1 MNYQELAGK
10 LLHVAERLQKHG
22 NKLEGGLIGK
32 SAVKLATDIEKF
44 GATLDGFLASRK
56 SGELLLETLLRS
68 PAAKKHLSLDLL
80 KKALREAC
88 SKRLKAEELVP
99 AKREFV
105 ETVHELD
112 RAEAASKFL
121 KHAFAEAAYVA
132 PAGKEKG
139 ELQQEFF
146 ALGRLSEDEYAITI
160 AKRAFGELRR
170 LAATNGIRF
179 TDKTTKP
186 HLIKMIR
193 RYGRRLAANLPSI
206 AA

>member
-22 NKLEGGLIGK
+22 NKLEGDVVGK
-32 SAVKLATDIEKF
+32 SAVRLATDIEQF
-44 GATLDGFLASRK
+44 DATLDGFLASRK

-80 KKALREAC
+80 RKALREAC
-88 SKRLKAEELVP
+88 SKRLKAEELLA

-105 ETVHELD
+105 ETVHGQD

-139 ELQQEFF
+139 QLQQEFY

-160 AKRAFGELRR
+160 AKRTFGELRR

-193 RYGRRLAANLPSI
+193 RYARRLAANLPSV

>member
-22 NKLEGGLIGK
+22 NKLEGGLVGK
-32 SAVKLATDIEKF
+32 SAVKLATDIEEF
-44 GATLDGFLASRK
+44 DTTLDGFLASRK

-68 PAAKKHLSLDLL
+68 PAARKHLSLDLL

-88 SKRLKAEELVP
+88 SKRLKAEELVA

-146 ALGRLSEDEYAITI
+146 ALGQLSEDEYATTI
-160 AKRAFGELRR
+160 AKRTFGELRR

>member
-10 LLHVAERLQKHG
+10 LLHVAERLQKHAS
-22 NKLEGGLIGK
+22 KLEGDVIGK
-32 SAVKLATDIEKF
+32 SAAKLATDIEQF
-44 GATLDGFLASRK
+44 DATLDGFLASRK

-68 PAAKKHLSLDLL
+68 PAARKHLSLDLL
-80 KKALREAC
+80 RKALREAC
-88 SKRLKAEELVP
+88 SKRLKAEELVA

-105 ETVHELD
+105 EMVHEQD

-139 ELQQEFF
+139 QLQQEFY
-146 ALGRLSEDEYAITI
+146 ALGRLSEDEYATTI
-160 AKRAFGELRR
+160 AKRTFGELRR
-170 LAATNGIRF
+170 LAATNAIRF

-193 RYGRRLAANLPSI
+193 RYARRLATNLPPV

>member
-22 NKLEGGLIGK
+22 NKLEGDVVGK
-32 SAVKLATDIEKF
+32 SAVKLATDIEHF
-44 GATLDGFLASRK
+44 DATLDGFLASRK
-56 SGELLLETLLRS
+56 SGELFLETLLRS
-68 PAAKKHLSLDLL
+68 PAAKKHLSLELL
-80 KKALREAC
+80 RKALREAC
-88 SKRLKAEELVP
+88 SKRLKAEELVA

-105 ETVHELD
+105 ETVHEHD

-139 ELQQEFF
+139 QLQQEFY
-146 ALGRLSEDEYAITI
+146 ALGRLSEDEYATTI
-160 AKRAFGELRR
+160 AKRTFGELRR

-186 HLIKMIR
+186 HLIKTIR
-193 RYGRRLAANLPSI
+193 RYGRRLAANLPSVV
-206 AA
+206 A

>member
-1 MNYQELAGK
+1 MNYQELAVK
-10 LLHVAERLQKHG
+10 LLHVAERLQKHA
-22 NKLEGGLIGK
+22 NKLEGDVIGK
-32 SAVKLATDIEKF
+32 SAVKLATDIDQF
-44 GATLDGFLASRK
+44 DATLDGFLASRK

-80 KKALREAC
+80 RKALRESC
-88 SKRLKAEELVP
+88 SKRLKAEELVA
-99 AKREFV
+99 AKKEFV
-105 ETVHELD
+105 ETVHEQE

-139 ELQQEFF
+139 QLQQEFY
-146 ALGRLSEDEYAITI
+146 ALGRLSEDEYATTI
-160 AKRAFGELRR
+160 AKRTFGELRR

-193 RYGRRLAANLPSI
+193 RYSRRLATNLPSV

>member
-32 SAVKLATDIEKF
+32 SAVKLATDIEQF
-44 GATLDGFLASRK
+44 DATLDGFLASRK

-68 PAAKKHLSLDLL
+68 PAARKHLSLDLL

-146 ALGRLSEDEYAITI
+146 ALGQLSEDEYATTI
-160 AKRAFGELRR
+160 AKRTFGELRR

>member
-32 SAVKLATDIEKF
+32 SAVKLATDIEQF
-44 GATLDGFLASRK
+44 DATLDGFLASRK

-105 ETVHELD
+105 ETVHRSE
-112 RAEAASKFL
+112 EHTS
-121 KHAFAEAAYVA
+121 
-132 PAGKEKG
+132 
-139 ELQQEFF
+139 ELQ
-146 ALGRLSEDEYAITI
+146 S
-160 AKRAFGELRR
+160 
-170 LAATNGIRF
+170 
-179 TDKTTKP
+179 P
-186 HLIKMIR
+186 C
-193 RYGRRLAANLPSI
+193 
-206 AA
+206 

>member
-10 LLHVAERLQKHG
+10 LLHIAERLQKHA
-22 NKLEGGLIGK
+22 NKLEGDVIGK
-32 SAVKLATDIEKF
+32 SAVKLATDIEHF
-44 GATLDGFLASRK
+44 DATLDGFLASRK
-56 SGELLLETLLRS
+56 SGELFLETLLRS

-80 KKALREAC
+80 RKALRESC
-88 SKRLKAEELVP
+88 SKRLKAEELAA
-99 AKREFV
+99 AKKEFV
-105 ETVHELD
+105 ETVHEQD

-139 ELQQEFF
+139 QLQQEFY
-146 ALGRLSEDEYAITI
+146 ALGRLSEDEYATTI
-160 AKRAFGELRR
+160 AKRTFGELRR

-179 TDKTTKP
+179 TYKTTKP

-193 RYGRRLAANLPSI
+193 RYARRLATNLPSV

>member
-10 LLHVAERLQKHG
+10 LLHLAERLQKHG
-22 NKLEGGLIGK
+22 TKLEGDLVGK
-32 SAVKLATDIEKF
+32 SAVKLATDVDQF
-44 GATLDGFLASRK
+44 DATLDGFLASRK

-80 KKALREAC
+80 RKALREAC
-88 SKRLKAEELVP
+88 SKRLKAEDLVA
-99 AKREFV
+99 AKKEFI

-132 PAGKEKG
+132 PGGKEKG

-146 ALGRLSEDEYAITI
+146 ALGRLSEEEYVTTI
-160 AKRAFGELRR
+160 AKRTFGELRR
-170 LAATNGIRF
+170 LAGTNGIRF

-186 HLIKMIR
+186 HLIKVIR
-193 RYGRRLAANLPSI
+193 RYSRRLATNLLP

>member
-22 NKLEGGLIGK
+22 SKLEGGLVGK
-32 SAVKLATDIEKF
+32 SAVKLATDIEEF
-44 GATLDGFLASRK
+44 DATLDGFLASRK

-146 ALGRLSEDEYAITI
+146 ALGQLSEDEYATTI
-160 AKRAFGELRR
+160 AKRTFGELRR

-193 RYGRRLAANLPSI
+193 RYGRRLAANLPSV

>member
-22 NKLEGGLIGK
+22 NKLEGDLIGK
-32 SAVKLATDIEKF
+32 SAVKLATDVEQF
-44 GATLDGFLASRK
+44 DANLDGFLASRK

-68 PAAKKHLSLDLL
+68 PSAKKHLSLDLL
-80 KKALREAC
+80 RKALREAC
-88 SKRLKAEELVP
+88 SKRLKAEELVA

-112 RAEAASKFL
+112 RADAASKFL

-139 ELQQEFF
+139 QLQQEFF
-146 ALGRLSEDEYAITI
+146 ALGRLSEDEYATTI
-160 AKRAFGELRR
+160 AKRTFGELRR
-170 LAATNGIRF
+170 LAATNMIRF

-186 HLIKMIR
+186 HLIKVIR
-193 RYGRRLAANLPSI
+193 RYARRLATNLPAV

>member
-32 SAVKLATDIEKF
+32 SAVKLATDIEEF
-44 GATLDGFLASRK
+44 DATLDGFLASRK

-80 KKALREAC
+80 KKALRVAC

-146 ALGRLSEDEYAITI
+146 ALGQLTEDEYATTI
-160 AKRAFGELRR
+160 AKRTFGELRR

>member
-22 NKLEGGLIGK
+22 NKLEGELIGK
-32 SAVKLATDIEKF
+32 SAVKLATDIEQF
-44 GATLDGFLASRK
+44 DATLDGFLASRK

-68 PAAKKHLSLDLL
+68 PAAKKHLSLELL
-80 KKALREAC
+80 RKALREAC
-88 SKRLKAEELVP
+88 SKRLKAEELVA
-99 AKREFV
+99 AKKEFI

-121 KHAFAEAAYVA
+121 KHAFADAAYVA
-132 PAGKEKG
+132 PGGKEKS

-146 ALGRLSEDEYAITI
+146 ALGQLSEEEYATTI
-160 AKRAFGELRR
+160 AKRTFGELRR
-170 LAATNGIRF
+170 LAGTNGIRF

-193 RYGRRLAANLPSI
+193 RYSRRLATNLLP

>member
-22 NKLEGGLIGK
+22 NKLEGDVVGK
-32 SAVKLATDIEKF
+32 SAAKLATDIEQF
-44 GATLDGFLASRK
+44 DATLDGFLASRK

-80 KKALREAC
+80 RKALREAC
-88 SKRLKAEELVP
+88 SKRLKAEELLA

-105 ETVHELD
+105 ETVHEQG

-139 ELQQEFF
+139 QLQQEFY
-146 ALGRLSEDEYAITI
+146 ALGRLSDDEYATTI
-160 AKRAFGELRR
+160 AKRTFGELRR

-193 RYGRRLAANLPSI
+193 RYARRLATNLPSV

>member
-10 LLHVAERLQKHG
+10 LLHVAERLQKHA
-22 NKLEGGLIGK
+22 NKLEGDVIGK
-32 SAVKLATDIEKF
+32 SAVKLATDIERF
-44 GATLDGFLASRK
+44 DATLDGFLASRK
-56 SGELLLETLLRS
+56 SGELFLETLLRS

-80 KKALREAC
+80 RKALRESC
-88 SKRLKAEELVP
+88 SKRLKAEELVA
-99 AKREFV
+99 AKKEFV
-105 ETVHELD
+105 ETVHEQD

-139 ELQQEFF
+139 QLQQEFY
-146 ALGRLSEDEYAITI
+146 ALGRLSEDEYATTI
-160 AKRAFGELRR
+160 AKRTFGELRR

-193 RYGRRLAANLPSI
+193 RYARRLATNLPSV

>member
-1 MNYQELAGK
+1 MNYQELAVK
-10 LLHVAERLQKHG
+10 LLHVAERLQKHA
-22 NKLEGGLIGK
+22 NKLEGDVIGK
-32 SAVKLATDIEKF
+32 SAVKLATDIDQF
-44 GATLDGFLASRK
+44 DATLDGFLASRK

-80 KKALREAC
+80 RKALRESC
-88 SKRLKAEELVP
+88 SKRLKAEELVA
-99 AKREFV
+99 AKKEFV
-105 ETVHELD
+105 ETVHEQE

-139 ELQQEFF
+139 QLQQEFY
-146 ALGRLSEDEYAITI
+146 ALGRLSEDEYATTI
-160 AKRAFGELRR
+160 AKRTFGELRR

-193 RYGRRLAANLPSI
+193 RYARRLATNLPSV

>member
-22 NKLEGGLIGK
+22 NKLEGDVIGK
-32 SAVKLATDIEKF
+32 SAVKLATDIDQF
-44 GATLDGFLASRK
+44 DATLDGFLASRK

-80 KKALREAC
+80 RKALREAC
-88 SKRLKAEELVP
+88 SKRLKAEELVA

-105 ETVHELD
+105 ETVHEQD

-132 PAGKEKG
+132 PGGKEKG
-139 ELQQEFF
+139 QLQQEFY
-146 ALGRLSEDEYAITI
+146 ALGRLSEDEYATTI
-160 AKRAFGELRR
+160 AKRTFGELRR

-193 RYGRRLAANLPSI
+193 RYARRLAANLPSV

>member
-22 NKLEGGLIGK
+22 NKLEGGVVGK
-32 SAVKLATDIEKF
+32 SAVKLATDIEHF
-44 GATLDGFLASRK
+44 DATLDGFLASRK
-56 SGELLLETLLRS
+56 SGELFLETLLRS
-68 PAAKKHLSLDLL
+68 PAAKKHLSLELL
-80 KKALREAC
+80 RKALREAC
-88 SKRLKAEELVP
+88 SKRLKTEELVA

-105 ETVHELD
+105 ETVHEQD

-139 ELQQEFF
+139 QLQQEFY
-146 ALGRLSEDEYAITI
+146 ALGRLSEDEYATTI
-160 AKRAFGELRR
+160 AKRTFGELRR

-193 RYGRRLAANLPSI
+193 RYGRRLAANLPSL

>member
-1 MNYQELAGK
+1 MRLDVAGK

-32 SAVKLATDIEKF
+32 SAVKLATDIEQF
-44 GATLDGFLASRK
+44 DATLDGFLASRK

-68 PAAKKHLSLDLL
+68 PAARKHLSLDLL

-88 SKRLKAEELVP
+88 SKRLKAEELVA

-105 ETVHELD
+105 ETVHELA

-146 ALGRLSEDEYAITI
+146 ALGQLSEDEYATTI
-160 AKRAFGELRR
+160 AKRTFGELRR

-193 RYGRRLAANLPSI
+193 RYGRRLAANLPSV
-206 AA
+206 AT

>member
-22 NKLEGGLIGK
+22 NKLEGGVVGK
-32 SAVKLATDIEKF
+32 SAVKLATDIEEF
-44 GATLDGFLASRK
+44 DTTLDGFLASRK

-68 PAAKKHLSLDLL
+68 PAARKHLSLDLL

-88 SKRLKAEELVP
+88 SKRLKAEELVA

-146 ALGRLSEDEYAITI
+146 ALGQLSEDEYATTI
-160 AKRAFGELRR
+160 AKRTFGELRR

-193 RYGRRLAANLPSI
+193 RYGRRLAANLPSV

>member
-22 NKLEGGLIGK
+22 NKLEGELIGK
-32 SAVKLATDIEKF
+32 SAVKLATDIEQF
-44 GATLDGFLASRK
+44 DATLDGFLASRK

-68 PAAKKHLSLDLL
+68 PAAKKHLSLELL
-80 KKALREAC
+80 RKALREAC
-88 SKRLKAEELVP
+88 SKRLKAEELVA
-99 AKREFV
+99 AKKEFI

-121 KHAFAEAAYVA
+121 KHAFADAAYVA
-132 PAGKEKG
+132 PGGKEKS

-146 ALGRLSEDEYAITI
+146 ALGQLSEEEYATTI
-160 AKRAFGELRR
+160 AKRTFGELRR

-193 RYGRRLAANLPSI
+193 RYSRRLATNLLP